1 MVMNFSSVPDCV
13 GTLASGRLCPKCES
27 GEKMTK
33 TSLDKRS
40 IAVVA
45 AQEPVQMVTRYEK
58 SVYFSLLTHSGN

>member
-1 MVMNFSSVPDCV
+1 
-13 GTLASGRLCPKCES
+13 
-27 GEKMTK
+27 MTK